1 MNKKKLFALTA
12 TAAAATIYSAVT
24 GKGIFNHMRFKNEH
38 DAIARYV
45 ESNYP
50 GAVYSPVQKTEMGYA
65 VIVRRPNRGSKIM
78 LYAMP
83 SSDGHYVFKEVI

>member
-1 MNKKKLFALTA
+1 MNKKKLFTLTA
-12 TAAAATIYSAVT
+12 TVAVATLYSAVT

-50 GAVYSPVQKTEMGYA
+50 GAMYSPVQKTEMGYA
-65 VIVRRPNRGSKIM
+65 VVVRRPNRSSKIM

-83 SSDGHYVFKEVI
+83 CKDGHYVFKEVV

>member
-12 TAAAATIYSAVT
+12 TAAVATLYSAAT

-50 GAVYSPVQKTEMGYA
+50 GAMYSPVQKTEKGYA
-65 VIVRRPNRGSKIM
+65 VIVRRPNRSSKIM

-83 SSDGHYVFKEVI
+83 SGDGHYVFKEVI

>member
-1 MNKKKLFALTA
+1 MTKKRFFTL
-12 TAAAATIYSAVT
+12 AAAATAATLYSAVT
-24 GKGIFNHMRFKNEH
+24 GKGVFNRMRFKNEH

-50 GAVYSPVQKTEMGYA
+50 GAVYSPIQKTEMGYA
-65 VIVRRPNRGSKIM
+65 AVIRRPNRGSKIM

-83 SSDGHYVFKEVI
+83 CEDGHYVFKEVV

>member
-1 MNKKKLFALTA
+1 MTKKKFFTLA
-12 TAAAATIYSAVT
+12 AAAATAILYSAVT
-24 GKGIFNHMRFKNEH
+24 GKGVFNRMRFKNEH

-50 GAVYSPVQKTEMGYA
+50 GAAYSPIQKTEMGYA
-65 VIVRRPNRGSKIM
+65 AVIRRPNRGAKIM

-83 SSDGHYVFKEVI
+83 CEGGHYVFKEVV

>member
-1 MNKKKLFALTA
+1 MNKKKLFTLTA
-12 TAAAATIYSAVT
+12 VAATATLYSAVT
-24 GKGIFNHMRFKNEH
+24 GKGIFNRMRFKNEH

-65 VIVRRPNRGSKIM
+65 VVIRRPNRSSKIM

-83 SSDGHYVFKEVI
+83 CEDGHYVFKEVV

>member
-1 MNKKKLFALTA
+1 MTKKKFFTFAA
-12 TAAAATIYSAVT
+12 AAAAATLYSAVT
-24 GKGIFNHMRFKNEH
+24 GKGVFNRMRFKNEH

-50 GAVYSPVQKTEMGYA
+50 GAVYSPIQKTEMGYA
-65 VIVRRPNRGSKIM
+65 AVIRRPNRGSKIM

-83 SSDGHYVFKEVI
+83 CEGGHYVFKEVV